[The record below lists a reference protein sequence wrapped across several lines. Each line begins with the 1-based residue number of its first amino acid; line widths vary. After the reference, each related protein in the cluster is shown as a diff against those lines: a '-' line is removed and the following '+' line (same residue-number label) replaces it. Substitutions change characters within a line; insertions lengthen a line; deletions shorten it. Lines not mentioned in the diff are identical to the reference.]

1 MADLTSDATGDATG
15 DHDYTEFRLRVGEVV
30 IALRGRGADFA
41 ASLAEYF
48 MCDSDT
54 DAVPDIQLDLQ
65 VYEHEDRP
73 EIPSSLFT
81 NKRFDQGSFT
91 IADELVHG
99 RYDAATGKGELW
111 VKAALIKG
119 RSIRIFEQLLLMAYY
134 SAAERRGIPSGTLVH
149 GAGIVHQGRGYLFV
163 GASGAGKST
172 VARLSSEQQVLND
185 EISLVLGVD
194 TAGPELCATPFNG
207 YCRDKVHGRAP
218 LQAILLLR
226 QGDRH
231 LLGEPSRAAA
241 AAELA
246 SQIVPPVGL
255 TEALTEQSAAQA
267 LEAAL
272 QLVARVP
279 IRMLTFSQDPGF
291 WPLIADT
298 FGAGSSPTL
307 KA

>member
-1 MADLTSDATGDATG
+1 MADLKGDVTSDVTG

-30 IALRGRGADFA
+30 IALRGRGTDFA

-54 DAVPDIQLDLQ
+54 DAAPDLQLDLQ

-134 SAAERRGIPSGTLVH
+134 SAAARRGIPSGTLIH
-149 GAGIVHQGRGYLFV
+149 GAGIIHEGRGYEPQ
-163 GASGAGKST
+163 GPASPRWRG
-172 VARLSSEQQVLND
+172 
-185 EISLVLGVD
+185 
-194 TAGPELCATPFNG
+194 
-207 YCRDKVHGRAP
+207 
-218 LQAILLLR
+218 
-226 QGDRH
+226 
-231 LLGEPSRAAA
+231 
-241 AAELA
+241 
-246 SQIVPPVGL
+246 
-255 TEALTEQSAAQA
+255 
-267 LEAAL
+267 
-272 QLVARVP
+272 
-279 IRMLTFSQDPGF
+279 
-291 WPLIADT
+291 
-298 FGAGSSPTL
+298 
-307 KA
+307 